1 MAKPLWVDVFGR
13 TEGEETPTTPAEK
26 PVQVAEVFK
35 LKLPDGK
42 SIKVDAPSRD
52 AAIKAANQYWKKKGG
67 SGERGETASPSGG
80 GMASPPP
87 AAPAPAPTEAASTE
101 GGGISDYVP

>member
-67 SGERGETASPSGG
+67 SGERGDGG
-80 GMASPPP
+80 GVATHRSPPRG
-87 AAPAPAPTEAASTE
+87 AAVARLSP
-101 GGGISDYVP
+101 